1 MALYDVYIIIIYIH
15 LVDGIGIR
23 AKMNYDYKVAGAE
36 DLISVLVRGIEEGT
50 CGNHQQ
56 PKGAYIMSE
65 TLNKK
70 EVDQLMDLF
79 NKIKLDLSDNS
90 FPTRTNRL
98 EAVENM
104 KKVLEIHNYVIS
116 EYEPE
121 EEEIKMPFPDAR
133 DQHLINKNLNKAT
146 GGK

>member
-1 MALYDVYIIIIYIH
+1 MSDKLRYNLTDH
-15 LVDGIGIR
+15 LTDR
-23 AKMNYDYKVAGAE
+23 
-36 DLISVLVRGIEEGT
+36 
-50 CGNHQQ
+50 
-56 PKGAYIMSE
+56 
-65 TLNKK
+65 
-70 EVDQLMDLF
+70 EVDRLLDLF

-121 EEEIKMPFPDAR
+121 AQDEEIKMPFPDAR

>member
-1 MALYDVYIIIIYIH
+1 
-15 LVDGIGIR
+15 
-23 AKMNYDYKVAGAE
+23 
-36 DLISVLVRGIEEGT
+36 
-50 CGNHQQ
+50 
-56 PKGAYIMSE
+56 MSD

-70 EVDQLMDLF
+70 EIDQLMDLF

-104 KKVLEIHNYVIS
+104 KKVLEIHNYEIS
-116 EYEPE
+116 EYEPKVQDK
-121 EEEIKMPFPDAR
+121 EIKMPFPDAR

>member
-1 MALYDVYIIIIYIH
+1 MSRSGD
-15 LVDGIGIR
+15 
-23 AKMNYDYKVAGAE
+23 KMRYNIKDY
-36 DLISVLVRGIEEGT
+36 LT
-50 CGNHQQ
+50 
-56 PKGAYIMSE
+56 
-65 TLNKK
+65 KK
-70 EVDQLMDLF
+70 EVNKLMDLF
-79 NKIKLDLSDNS
+79 NKIKLDLSDDS

-104 KKVLEIHNYVIS
+104 KKVLEIHNYVVS

-121 EEEIKMPFPDAR
+121 AEDNEIKMPFPDAR